1 MEIIYKKI
9 DEIIPYNNN
18 PRFNDNAVE
27 YVAKSIKEFGFKVP
41 CIIDTGGVLITGHT
55 RLKAA
60 KELGM
65 EEIPCII
72 ADDLTEEQ
80 INAFRLVDNKVSEIA
95 EWDYSLLD
103 EEIEKLKDLDID
115 LEQFGFN
122 DFNLDMYKDDN
133 DDEENNEINKKLLK
147 CPICGHINE
156 EKAFRSY
163 EDTE

>member
-1 MEIIYKKI
+1 
-9 DEIIPYNNN
+9 
-18 PRFNDNAVE
+18 
-27 YVAKSIKEFGFKVP
+27 
-41 CIIDTGGVLITGHT
+41 
-55 RLKAA
+55 
-60 KELGM
+60 M
-65 EEIPCII
+65 EEIPCIV

-80 INAFRLVDNKVSEIA
+80 INAFRIVDNKVSEIA

-133 DDEENNEINKKLLK
+133 NDEENNEINKKLLK

>member
-115 LEQFGFN
+115 LDQFGF
-122 DFNLDMYKDDN
+122 DTL
-133 DDEENNEINKKLLK
+133 DEEIQANDYAEQGLKENKTKLHI
-147 CPICGHINE
+147 CPNCRCE
-156 EKAFRSY
+156 F
-163 EDTE
+163 ED